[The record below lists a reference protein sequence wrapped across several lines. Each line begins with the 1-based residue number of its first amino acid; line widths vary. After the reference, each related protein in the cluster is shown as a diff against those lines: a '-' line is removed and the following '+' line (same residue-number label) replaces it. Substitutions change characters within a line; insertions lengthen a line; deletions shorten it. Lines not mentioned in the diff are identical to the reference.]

1 MTHFAV
7 LGTQTVPAARN
18 VPITIIWIKQADAK
32 SSVIF
37 AKLGT
42 KKQAGVQVAS
52 HLMEIQLM
60 EYAQALPL
68 TMEET
73 PEETITTIKTV
84 FYTDISMPRTN
95 GTQPSSTVAKRSA
108 KYADK
113 DTISIQTSNANL

>member
-1 MTHFAV
+1 M
-7 LGTQTVPAARN
+7 
-18 VPITIIWIKQADAK
+18 
-32 SSVIF
+32 IF

-95 GTQPSSTVAKRSA
+95 GTQPSSMVAKRSA

-113 DTISIQTSNANL
+113 DTISIQNSNANL